1 MFMIL
6 SLSRLKTMLQD
17 RTRLRSI
24 VELRALIAL

>member
-1 MFMIL
+1 MFMSL

>member
-24 VELRALIAL
+24 VELRSLIAL